1 MANRNRTAGNSLE
14 TTIVQTINRRTILD
28 KWGIDI
34 NISNKKLRNL
44 DPSVFNILPKLG
56 STRELSRSLDA
67 RKVDIT
73 TVIPEK
79 VRDFPYLIQTKTLAG
94 GKADYPLFL
103 GEIREKNSSGI
114 PVFIHQ
120 QTTRTVT
127 KTDKVVFKVRDEFA
141 CLYLTDFID
150 MMFRIAELEFELK
163 QREFHEKI

>member
-1 MANRNRTAGNSLE
+1 MSNRNRSVGHKLE
-14 TTIVQTINRRTILD
+14 TTVVQKINRRSLG
-28 KWGIDI
+28 K
-34 NISNKKLRNL
+34 ISEGYTNAELGKT
-44 DPSVFNILPKLG
+44 DPSLYCVLPKVG
-56 STRELSRSLDA
+56 TTRALSRALDA

-103 GEIREKNSSGI
+103 GEIREKNSNGI

-163 QREFHEKI
+163 QREFHE